1 MIFNT
6 PIAYLYQND
15 ASNQLNL
22 KGWLYTVFNFCSI
35 FNEEATFSWRFGMGG
50 IIFFVNLRDEA
61 PFY

>member
-1 MIFNT
+1 MIFYT

-35 FNEEATFSWRFGMGG
+35 FNEEVTF
-50 IIFFVNLRDEA
+50 
-61 PFY
+61 